1 MLERIL
7 HATLTAF
14 AQTVLT
20 GTWYGKEREA
30 VSYYAF
36 GFLAK
41 ACQQGTP
48 LFDPGQLAIEGRIP
62 ATAGHTKKQVC
73 KDLVI
78 WPKSGMNCWECREAI
93 HLPLAIM
100 EWKVNS
106 REFFNYD
113 IQRLQEYTAEYKDL
127 LGIAVTFNVKLKQA
141 LRAARVVDGV
151 VNEEWLAVGGS

>member
-1 MLERIL
+1 MLEQLL
-7 HATLTAF
+7 HTTLTAF
-14 AQTVLT
+14 AQTVLR

-41 ACQQGTP
+41 ACREGTP
-48 LFDPGQLAIEGRIP
+48 LFDPGQIAIEGRIP

-78 WPKSGMNCWECREAI
+78 WPRPGMNCWEGRQAV

-106 REFFNYD
+106 RAFFNYD
-113 IQRLQEYTAEYKDL
+113 IQRLQEYTGAYKGL
-127 LGIAVTFNVKLKQA
+127 LGIAVNFDVKHKRE
-141 LRAARVVDGV
+141 LRAARVLDGRV
-151 VNEEWLAVGGS
+151 EEDWLHIT

>member
-1 MLERIL
+1 MEQIIRT
-7 HATLTAF
+7 TLTAF
-14 AQTVLT
+14 AQTVLH

-36 GFLAK
+36 GFLTK
-41 ACQQGTP
+41 ARREGTP
-48 LFDPGQLAIEGRIP
+48 LFDPGQIAIEGRIP

-73 KDLVI
+73 KDLLI
-78 WPKSGMNCWECREAI
+78 WPQSGMNCWEGRQAI

-113 IQRLQEYTAEYKDL
+113 IQRLQEYTSEYKGL
-127 LGIAVTFNVKLKQA
+127 LGIAVTFDVKRKREL
-141 LRAARVVDGV
+141 LAAKVLNGTV
-151 VNEEWLAVGGS
+151 EEDWLSISIET